1 MLQLPAT
8 PAQVLAQVIV
18 PTFQHLLPGKFDSA
32 PARVQLLA
40 IAMQESE
47 LRTRRQDGG
56 PARSL
61 WQFEQGGGI
70 HGVLTHPASSIWA
83 KAVCLH
89 RAVAPTEGDV
99 YAAFLVDDLLAC
111 AFARLL
117 LWTDAAALPALGDAD
132 GAWAYYQRNWRPGAY
147 ARGNDQQR
155 AELVAKFKANY
166 AAALAAVTGAS
177 A

>member
-1 MLQLPAT
+1 MLQLSAT

-18 PTFQHLLPGKFDSA
+18 PTFQHLLPGKFDSK

-40 IAMQESE
+40 IALQESG

-70 HGVLTHPASSIWA
+70 RGVLEHPSSRQYA
-83 KAVCLH
+83 RAVCALQ
-89 RAVAPTEGDV
+89 AVAPVSSDV
-99 YAAFLVDDLLAC
+99 YAAFLSDDQLAC

-117 LWTDAAALPALGDAD
+117 LWTDAAPLPQLGDAD
-132 GAWAYYQRNWRPGAY
+132 GAWACYLRNWRPGKPRPGAWV
-147 ARGNDQQR
+147 G
-155 AELVAKFKANY
+155 NY
-166 AAALAAVTGAS
+166 AAALAAVTGANV
-177 A
+177 

>member
-18 PTFQHLLPGKFDSA
+18 PTFQHLLPGKFDSQL
-32 PARVQLLA
+32 ARVQVLA
-40 IAMQESE
+40 IALQESG

-70 HGVLTHPASSIWA
+70 RGVLEHPSSRQYA
-83 KAVCLH
+83 RAVCGLQ
-89 RAVAPTEGDV
+89 AVAPVTSDV
-99 YAAFLVDDLLAC
+99 FAAFLSDDLLAC

-117 LWTDAAALPALGDAD
+117 LWTDAAPLPALGNDQVAFE
-132 GAWAYYQRNWRPGAY
+132 YYRRNWRPGAFD
-147 ARGNDQQR
+147 RGTEAQR
-155 AELVAKFKANY
+155 AELVAKWKVNY
-166 AAALAAVTGAS
+166 ATALDAVA
-177 A
+177 